1 MFLICTIVT
10 LRPKESASEIVLK
23 RGVADLGRPCNGSAD
38 IKSIKKHFSGVFQ
51 NAISDMMQPT
61 VSNGRAQGMNRTENV
76 VI

>member
-1 MFLICTIVT
+1 MFLICTIVI
-10 LRPKESASEIVLK
+10 LLPKESASEIVLK
-23 RGVADLGRPCNGSAD
+23 RGVAEMGRPCKGSTG

-61 VSNGRAQGMNRTENV
+61 VSNGRAQGMSRTENV